1 LERAANVSVNAQMK
15 AAILPALALIGGCS
29 SGAQADLSTI
39 KEMRSVAAEW
49 ATVNREAARGHLTA
63 AYAAGM
69 RKAAR
74 EQIAQQ
80 AQTLTEGS
88 PGAPAAA
95 ALQALPADAAPERI
109 ARVAAALKQIETKLE
124 SA

>member
-1 LERAANVSVNAQMK
+1 LERATNDSVNAQMK
-15 AAILPALALIGGCS
+15 AAILLMLALIGGCS

-49 ATVNREAARGHLTA
+49 ATVNREAARGHLMTA
-63 AYAAGM
+63 YVAGM

-74 EQIAQQ
+74 EQIAKQ
-80 AQTLTEGS
+80 AQTLTKGS
-88 PGAPAAA
+88 AAADAAA
-95 ALQALPADAAPERI
+95 ALQALPLDAAPERI
-109 ARVAAALKQIETKLE
+109 EGVAAALKQIEAKLE